1 MLNGPVFAL
10 EGCPGT
16 VVVVFVCDSAFETC
30 GPFFANATML
40 SLDETSQTLTMQ
52 QFNSSGGVSGEPPP
66 LVLTMTQGQITIK
79 CQ

>member
-1 MLNGPVFAL
+1 
-10 EGCPGT
+10 
-16 VVVVFVCDSAFETC
+16 
-30 GPFFANATML
+30 
-40 SLDETSQTLTMQ
+40 MQ